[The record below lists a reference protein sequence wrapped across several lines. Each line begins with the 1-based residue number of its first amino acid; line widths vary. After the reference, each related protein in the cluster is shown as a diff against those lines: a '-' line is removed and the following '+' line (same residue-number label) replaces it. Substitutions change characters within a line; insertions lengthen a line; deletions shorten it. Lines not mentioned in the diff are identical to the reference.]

1 MRKLTAV
8 FTALA
13 IAAACAPQP
22 SLAMDAVNAA
32 DITFRIDGVEV
43 SDGRLSPG
51 SLSAAVMILNTD
63 GAGEYL
69 ISLGAYGADGE
80 LTEFSAKL
88 AATEPKYGYNIAN
101 AVFTADVPAELED
114 GASVRVVVMD
124 AKTLRPTDAPNSALY
139 YRAPQTDVETGYT
152 GIYERFY
159 TLDGADGSLAV
170 VQEGSRK
177 YLRAAS
183 VGTPFRLKDMGE
195 GYVAFVDST
204 DAQRRLQA
212 ADGAP
217 ERGIYGYG
225 GDASMLWRL
234 EPAEDGRYY
243 VRGYDG
249 AYLAL
254 EGGAAVMREAPYP
267 FSLTKTGESPFT
279 LMTSLDGFGLF
290 TEAEQQRII
299 DICTSVGA
307 GVFPR
312 GTAAGAGTTFLDRL
326 ESSFTKIYDN
336 AASTDAEAQK
346 AAILEAL
353 QTPIYPG
360 LADFINL
367 NPLKGGGAEITVA
380 APVDEELYIWDLGYG
395 VHKRIDVT
403 YKTDEATQVLPFYT
417 NDPSYENVR
426 NAIDA
431 LAKFPYS
438 YRKYL
443 KKVCVYASP
452 DENSAYYCDGP
463 VLTVRLRGIVDAE
476 MMARSFA
483 HELGHSIDMAG
494 GGNYQ
499 DKATHWCQTDEWQ
512 RAFAADMVVVSD
524 YGNMFYTDPNDVENY
539 GKRNYYEELAEFAR
553 LYFQCCG
560 SRDREIGL
568 KQLFPNQYDSF
579 GRLLERSG
587 MEHFF

>member
-1 MRKLTAV
+1 MRKLLAV
-8 FTALA
+8 FTSFALTLAALPMAAGAA
-13 IAAACAPQP
+13 ITADAAQ
-22 SLAMDAVNAA
+22 V
-32 DITFRIDGVEV
+32 TYRINNTVV
-43 SDGRLSPG
+43 SDGRLSSG
-51 SLSAAVMILNTD
+51 SLNATVQIMNPD
-63 GAGEYL
+63 GAGKYF
-69 ISLGAYGADGE
+69 ISLGFYGADGE
-80 LTEFSAKL
+80 LGEFSAAL
-88 AATEPKYGYNIAN
+88 AATELKYGFNMAD
-101 AVFTADVPAELED
+101 AVLTADVPAELED
-114 GASVRVVVMD
+114 GDSIRAIVMD
-124 AKTLRPTDAPNSALY
+124 AETLMPVDTANSTLT

-152 GIYERFY
+152 GIYERYY

-177 YLRAAS
+177 YLRAESA
-183 VGTPFRLKDMGE
+183 GTPFRLKDMDE
-195 GYVAFVDST
+195 GFVAFVDST
-204 DAQRRLQA
+204 DSQRRLQSS
-212 ADGAP
+212 GGVSG
-217 ERGIYGYG
+217 RGIYGYG
-225 GDASMLWRL
+225 GSTAMLWRL
-234 EPAEDGRYY
+234 ESAEGGKYY

-249 AYLAL
+249 DYLAL
-254 EGGAAVMREAPYP
+254 EGGEAVMREAPYP
-267 FSLTKTGESPFT
+267 FSLTKKGESPFT
-279 LMTSLDGFGLF
+279 LMTSLDGFRLF

-346 AAILEAL
+346 SAILEAL

-367 NPLKGGGAEITVA
+367 NPLKGGGAEVSVA
-380 APVDEELYIWDLGYG
+380 EPVDEELYIWDLGFG

-417 NDPSYENVR
+417 DDPSYENVQ
-426 NAIDA
+426 NAINA
-431 LAKFPYS
+431 LAKFPYN

-443 KKVCVYASP
+443 EKVCVYASP

-494 GGNYQ
+494 GENYQ

-512 RAFAADMVVVSD
+512 RAFADDIVIVSD
-524 YGNMFYTDPNDVENY
+524 YGNMFYDDPNDVENY

-560 SRDREIGL
+560 NRDREIGL
-568 KQLFPNQYDSF
+568 KQLFPNQYKSF